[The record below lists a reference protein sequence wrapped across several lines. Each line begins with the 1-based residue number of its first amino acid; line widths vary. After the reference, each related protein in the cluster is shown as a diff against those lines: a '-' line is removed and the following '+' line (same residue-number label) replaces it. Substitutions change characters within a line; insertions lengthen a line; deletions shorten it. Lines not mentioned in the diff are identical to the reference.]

1 TGLDSG
7 ADDYLVKPFSFEEL
21 LARIRSIMRRPQQW
35 HDTNEITY
43 SDLTYA
49 VNTHVL
55 STVHGQYTLSVKEG
69 ALMELLL
76 RNNGQTLPRS
86 TILSNV
92 WGAEAE
98 IEDGNLDNYIYFIR
112 RRLKSVNSCV
122 TVRTIRGTG
131 YLMK

>member
-1 TGLDSG
+1 
-7 ADDYLVKPFSFEEL
+7 
-21 LARIRSIMRRPQQW
+21 
-35 HDTNEITY
+35 
-43 SDLTYA
+43 
-49 VNTHVL
+49 
-55 STVHGQYTLSVKEG
+55 
-69 ALMELLL
+69 MELLL